1 MGIELRNGT
10 EQLGV
15 LNIDSSQPDFFT
27 EAHARNVTALSQ
39 QAVLALVYVRL
50 CRQFYAEVAERE
62 ELQQALVRNLITTEM
77 QYAIQEL
84 LLGSEHPSEV
94 LLDMMEIMES
104 ALAGELLGLV
114 VWDEVNGNLTH
125 FWASDSAVT
134 NTDLWHLYRQIVRQ
148 PDLEP
153 HQMPSQPIA
162 IPINGIVRL
171 PDNLQA
177 LIGVINQFGLLFAI
191 REGHH
196 SAFNETEYELI
207 TTISRQTTV
216 SLEKEALTNQL
227 RQQTLQLS
235 HLVEQQTEQ
244 IKVDQKRLRAILD
257 ATADGIFYMED
268 FQIQYANPA
277 FCHMVGYFEEELRN
291 KPLSMVRV
299 LPEVNEKHNFEAL
312 FNNPIEIEP
321 GRNETRLQHS
331 DGTQFYASIRF
342 SLVGAPGEHPVRMV
356 AIARDVSQERKLYF
370 QRARFVANA
379 AHELRTPLS
388 SLVLRL
394 HMLKR
399 QPEKMETHLESLNK
413 VSDYL
418 RELVEEL
425 LNLSRFE
432 RGMVSLDK
440 DQFVLQ
446 TLIAQMVDENL
457 AFAEAEGIEIRLQVP
472 EEPLFAW
479 VDGKHITM
487 MIRNLIVNGI
497 NYTQAKGY
505 VEIQLGVV
513 EDERGNRNALLDIVD
528 DGHGID
534 VALLP
539 HEIFAPF
546 ARPSQGTRRET
557 GMGLALVREI
567 ILLHGGTID
576 AYNRSLGGSHFRINL
591 PIDR

>member
-1 MGIELRNGT
+1 
-10 EQLGV
+10 
-15 LNIDSSQPDFFT
+15 
-27 EAHARNVTALSQ
+27 
-39 QAVLALVYVRL
+39 
-50 CRQFYAEVAERE
+50 
-62 ELQQALVRNLITTEM
+62 
-77 QYAIQEL
+77 
-84 LLGSEHPSEV
+84 
-94 LLDMMEIMES
+94 
-104 ALAGELLGLV
+104 
-114 VWDEVNGNLTH
+114 
-125 FWASDSAVT
+125 
-134 NTDLWHLYRQIVRQ
+134 
-148 PDLEP
+148 
-153 HQMPSQPIA
+153 
-162 IPINGIVRL
+162 
-171 PDNLQA
+171 
-177 LIGVINQFGLLFAI
+177 
-191 REGHH
+191 
-196 SAFNETEYELI
+196 
-207 TTISRQTTV
+207 
-216 SLEKEALTNQL
+216 
-227 RQQTLQLS
+227 
-235 HLVEQQTEQ
+235 
-244 IKVDQKRLRAILD
+244 
-257 ATADGIFYMED
+257 
-268 FQIQYANPA
+268 
-277 FCHMVGYFEEELRN
+277 
-291 KPLSMVRV
+291 
-299 LPEVNEKHNFEAL
+299 
-312 FNNPIEIEP
+312 
-321 GRNETRLQHS
+321 
-331 DGTQFYASIRF
+331 
-342 SLVGAPGEHPVRMV
+342 MV